1 MMGST
6 MYIWTYVNTGQQTP
20 GVSLAA
26 SGVHEVL
33 QDFWVVTRQ
42 FLWGRTDSTMYYIV
56 YGLFIKKDV
65 KIKKINA
72 DDNFAVA
79 A

>member
-1 MMGST
+1 MDVCEHGTTNSR
-6 MYIWTYVNTGQQTP
+6 
-20 GVSLAA
+20 VSLAA

-33 QDFWVVTRQ
+33 QDFWVVTRH